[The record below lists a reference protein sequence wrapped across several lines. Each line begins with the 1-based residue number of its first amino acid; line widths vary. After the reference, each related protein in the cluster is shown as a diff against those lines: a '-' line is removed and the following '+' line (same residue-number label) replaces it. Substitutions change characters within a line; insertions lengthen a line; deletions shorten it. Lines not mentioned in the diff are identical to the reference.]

1 VRELGF
7 LHGHQEQRP
16 GAQVEGHLALV
27 LERAVPGDPFVE
39 ELVDP
44 VGRLAEEEAA
54 VAARRAGADPATV
67 DDEDA
72 PAGLRERAR
81 RRAAGDAGA
90 DDDCVGR
97 T

>member
-1 VRELGF
+1 VSELGL

-16 GAQVEGHLALV
+16 GAQVEGHVALV
-27 LERAVPGDPFVE
+27 LERPVPGDRLVE

-44 VGRLAEEEAA
+44 AGRLAEEEAA
-54 VAARRAGADPATV
+54 VAPRRAGADPVPV
-67 DDEDA
+67 DDED
-72 PAGLRERAR
+72 PPTDLRERAR

-90 DDDCVGR
+90 DDDGVGR